1 MRLIKYTHACVR
13 LERDGGQLLIDPGI
27 WAEDEAFGN
36 ASAVLVT
43 HEHADHIDADR
54 LAAARSANPSLP
66 VYAPA
71 AVAEQFEGITAVSPG
86 EKFEA
91 AGYEVRVVGG
101 AHAEIYDGL
110 PGCDNVGYVVE
121 GVYHPGDSVFVPD
134 VPVETLLVPTCAPWL
149 KLAEAVDFVRA
160 VKPRRAY
167 SIHDAM
173 LSGRGE
179 QIIDR
184 WLDMK
189 GGTEYARIP
198 AGESVTLS

>member
-13 LERDGGQLLIDPGI
+13 LERDGGQLLIDPGT
-27 WAEDEAFGN
+27 WSEDEAFVD

-54 LAAARSANPSLP
+54 LAAARSTNPSLP

-71 AVAEQFEGITAVSPG
+71 AVAEQLDGVTAVSPG
-86 EKFEA
+86 DTFEA
-91 AGYEVRVVGG
+91 AGYQVRVVGG
-101 AHAEIYDGL
+101 AHAEIFEGL
-110 PGCDNVGYVVE
+110 PGCANVGYVID

-134 VPVETLLVPTCAPWL
+134 VPVETLLVPTSAPWL
-149 KLAEAVDFVRA
+149 KLAEALEFVRA
-160 VKPRRAY
+160 VKPRRAF

-173 LSGRGE
+173 LSERGE
-179 QIIDR
+179 QNVDR

-198 AGESVTLS
+198 VGESVTLA